1 MSGTSG
7 PDRTGEPSVVTPG
20 DPDAP
25 SPTTHRP
32 GDEEGPT
39 RRDGS
44 QRPPDP
50 DPPEPSDDV

>member
-1 MSGTSG
+1 MTGTSG
-7 PDRTGEPSVVTPG
+7 TGPPREPNVVAPG
-20 DPDAP
+20 RPDAP

-39 RRDGS
+39 RSDGA

-50 DPPEPSDDV
+50 EPPQAQGDV